1 MHAIASASLSL
12 GTGHPPVLAPHLQNA
27 RPAAHPHG
35 CALTT
40 ARLLSI
46 ATVFGLTIGVLV
58 YAAASFSGTFIQ
70 HLKRQFPLVV
80 SCV

>member
-1 MHAIASASLSL
+1 MHAVASAPLSS
-12 GTGHPPVLAPHLQNA
+12 GTRHPPVITHQLQNA
-27 RPAAHPHG
+27 CHAAHPHG

-58 YAAASFSGTFIQ
+58 YAAASFSGTFT
-70 HLKRQFPLVV
+70 LKCQLPLVV
-80 SCV
+80 PCV